1 MDMLTVDII
10 KQQYDDLTGTSPE
23 AGSYRFAYPISLS
36 ERVKI
41 QILSITMVI
50 NI

>member
-1 MDMLTVDII
+1 MKLWQVI

-36 ERVKI
+36 ERNANP
-41 QILSITMVI
+41 
-50 NI
+50 NIVQNYGY

>member
-1 MDMLTVDII
+1 MPTVDII

-36 ERVKI
+36 ERNANP
-41 QILSITMVI
+41 
-50 NI
+50 NIVNNYGY